1 MQTIL
6 GLQTMEYNIEINEIR
21 LKQLQAMFREIFF
34 QIGRSTLSQS
44 ATMSSILNTLILGYS
59 ELNLSLTFKNEPQSR
74 SHHLKALLALK
85 STRENIHD
93 WQRELQMANQS
104 DNLLDTLI
112 ENCQAIE
119 KTLMDQ

>member
-1 MQTIL
+1 MD
-6 GLQTMEYNIEINEIR
+6 YNIEINEIR
-21 LKQLQAMFREIFF
+21 LQQLQAMFNEIFS

-44 ATMSSILNTLILGYS
+44 ATMSSILKTLILGYS

-74 SHHLKALLALK
+74 PHHLNALLALK
-85 STRENIHD
+85 LTRKNIHD
-93 WQRELQMANQS
+93 WQRELQTANQS

-119 KTLMDQ
+119 KTLKDQ